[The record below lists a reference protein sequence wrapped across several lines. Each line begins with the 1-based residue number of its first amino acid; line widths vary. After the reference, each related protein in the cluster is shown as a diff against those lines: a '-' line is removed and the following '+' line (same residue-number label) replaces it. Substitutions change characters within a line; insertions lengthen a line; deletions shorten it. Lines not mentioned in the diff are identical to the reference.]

1 MTKYRWNFFLI
12 IIIIQHLWLGLN
24 YPVIIRREPI
34 HTLINVYINTNK
46 VFSML
51 WFVQTRFVL
60 MDYFKSYLEYIHGLF
75 IEKPQS

>member
-46 VFSML
+46 VFSRHC
-51 WFVQTRFVL
+51 FVQTRFVL
-60 MDYFKSYLEYIHGLF
+60 MDYFKSYLEYIYGIY